1 MAALYKYDLIVID
14 AKATK
19 EREDAIWELGR
30 SGWELVSVL
39 SGDWKN
45 GEPGNVAKMTWFVKR
60 QATHDI
66 NF

>member
-1 MAALYKYDLIVID
+1 MAALYKYEIVVMD
-14 AKATK
+14 AAPSKD
-19 EREDAIWELGR
+19 REESIWELGR

-39 SGDWKN
+39 PGDWKK
-45 GEPGNVAKMTWFVKR
+45 GATDDRTKMTWFVKR